1 MDPNPCCGCTC
12 TAASQA
18 QGRGEIC
25 DLVRALHLKRGLGE
39 RGGSGGR
46 GEPHHQETAE
56 SPGPASLLGGHPRP
70 LPLAPQGDEEFRP
83 KYPQREQC
91 RFSEDIL
98 ETLRKT

>member
-39 RGGSGGR
+39 RGGRGGVESLTIRKLLSPQAQPPSSGD
-46 GEPHHQETAE
+46 T
-56 SPGPASLLGGHPRP
+56 PGHCPWPRRAMKNSVLSTRSGNSVVSLRT
-70 LPLAPQGDEEFRP
+70 F
-83 KYPQREQC
+83 
-91 RFSEDIL
+91 
-98 ETLRKT
+98 